1 MSKNITKVFK
11 QTVHILH
18 THTRAYYMHVCIYSG
33 VFIKCYRSLHGSACC
48 PVFVFFFLV
57 SGKIILQ
64 GIYYVC
70 VCMCACVRALVCA
83 RVCVCV
89 RACVHLAYLVLEV
102 ARLVFFARDC
112 TQRYVWRLLAFCVNL
127 IKYSLAPLSN
137 LIL

>member
-1 MSKNITKVFK
+1 MYMC
-11 QTVHILH
+11 LH
-18 THTRAYYMHVCIYSG
+18 
-33 VFIKCYRSLHGSACC
+33 
-48 PVFVFFFLV
+48 
-57 SGKIILQ
+57 
-64 GIYYVC
+64 VC
-70 VCMCACVRALVCA
+70 VCTCACMRA
-83 RVCVCV
+83 RVRV